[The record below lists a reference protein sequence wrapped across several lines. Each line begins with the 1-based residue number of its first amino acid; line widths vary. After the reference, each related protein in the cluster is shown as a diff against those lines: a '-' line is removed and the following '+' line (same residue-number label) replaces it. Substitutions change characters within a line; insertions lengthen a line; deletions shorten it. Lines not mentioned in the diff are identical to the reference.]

1 MDSHLGTWSL
11 AGRTVWERLE
21 DVDLFGASKLL
32 LFQDLLS
39 FMVSIGISLSLHLFL
54 LLMIL
59 VQYVTS
65 QVFLHSANMDSNPL
79 KSQAN

>member
-1 MDSHLGTWSL
+1 MDSHLDTWSL

-39 FMVSIGISLSLHLFL
+39 FMVSIGISLSLSL
-54 LLMIL
+54 
-59 VQYVTS
+59 
-65 QVFLHSANMDSNPL
+65 SAPHDSGSVCDLSGFPSFCQHGL
-79 KSQAN
+79 